1 MKAKY
6 LRFAKLV
13 TESVNNRLSE
23 ETPEREEEMLFSWIM
38 VVLHYNIYNEQPKS
52 KYQVM
57 IKEKSNY
64 KFKKVVLDEGCFARY
79 VSSCSREEFMPI
91 LEKVIAEI
99 NELQAVNGYKFN
111 AASTGTKERIKI
123 TVEMDKI

>member
-23 ETPEREEEMLFSWIM
+23 ETPEREEEMLFSWIIA
-38 VVLHYNIYNEQPKS
+38 VLHYNIYNEPPKS
-52 KYQVM
+52 KYQVI

-64 KFKKVVLDEGCFARY
+64 KFKKVVLDEGYFAQY

-91 LEKVIAEI
+91 LEKVIAAI

-111 AASTGTKERIKI
+111 AKSTGTKDSIKI